1 MKVTVQQVKDSLP
14 SPPTSDMLKYY
25 YSVERISPMV
35 MKVWLHM
42 ERNWDFNLGEGCKVI
57 YCYLKNDKVHPPKNS
72 DKMQVK
78 SICTIDEL
86 SEQNPYSTI
95 KPSGSRNLWHLN

>member
-35 MKVWLHM
+35 VKVWLHM

-57 YCYLKNDKVHPPKNS
+57 YCYLKNDKVHAPKSS

-78 SICTIDEL
+78 SSCHLSEL
-86 SEQNPYSTI
+86 SEQNPYSIFRTTQ
-95 KPSGSRNLWHLN
+95 KSLQWMK